1 MARKPSNSAL
11 VESVR
16 AQADDHEFTAYEDD
30 NGDRLHVKATFKGV
44 KKHLTFDHVAQ
55 HDLDRLDEGQRSEIV
70 SAFLDRVEKWPEGR
84 ADVRCIRDEIGLKP
98 LLSRADFAVFIGDEA
113 VSTGVRILTPMS

>member
-1 MARKPSNSAL
+1 MARKSSNSAL

-16 AQADDHEFTAYEDD
+16 AHAGDHEFTAYEDD
-30 NGDRLHVKATFKGV
+30 NGDRLHIKATFKGV
-44 KKHLTFDHVAQ
+44 KKHLTLDHVAQ
-55 HDLDRLDEGQRSEIV
+55 HDLDGLDEGRRSEIV
-70 SAFLDRVEKWPEGR
+70 SVFLDRVEKWPEGR

-113 VSTGVRILTPMS
+113 VSAGVRISTPMS